1 MAKKTNNKSWLA
13 RLKSRPILWNLVLIA
28 VVLVLLLVLS
38 YIALA
43 VGTRHGMRRTV
54 PDFTG
59 LGLKDAQYY
68 AEQRGLKLII
78 NDSLYVPAYPGGMV
92 LEQLPKGGVDVKE
105 GRKIYITINSFAQKK
120 LPMPY
125 VAGRSLRQAKNML
138 EGAGFG
144 IEKLEYV
151 EDIATNYVL
160 AQYLGGVEITVESNI
175 KIEKGTGVVLKV
187 GVSPDQNMTTV
198 PRLIGRKL
206 FDAKGKLWEQGLN
219 VGKVNFD
226 EGINLLNQKDARV
239 YRQSISH
246 NATATLGAVVDL
258 WLTLDAESVDKS
270 SKASDKQAKELE
282 EERLKAEQELRD
294 SLEQAEAAGRNTLLE
309 ALQES
314 SQSNETI
321 TETDE
326 DEFF

>member
-1 MAKKTNNKSWLA
+1 MAKKTNKKSWLA
-13 RLKSRPILWNLVLIA
+13 QLKSRPILWNLTLIA
-28 VVLVLLLVLS
+28 VVLISLLVLS

-68 AEQRGLKLII
+68 AEKRGLKLII

-92 LEQLPKGGVDVKE
+92 LEQLPKGGVAVKE

-144 IEKLEYV
+144 IERLEYV

-160 AQYLGGVEITVESNI
+160 AQYLGGVEITEQSDI

-198 PRLIGRKL
+198 PRLLGRKL

-219 VGKVNFD
+219 VGEVTYD
-226 EGINLLNQKDARV
+226 EGITLLNEDDARV
-239 YRQSISH
+239 CRQS
-246 NATATLGAVVDL
+246 TLQSSQLPLGSKVSIH
-258 WLTLDAESVDKS
+258 LTLDKEVVAAATAEAERALAEALKQRE
-270 SKASDKQAKELE
+270 KA
-282 EERLKAEQELRD
+282 D
-294 SLEQAEAAGRNTLLE
+294 SLARAEADSLRMLNAV
-309 ALQES
+309 APQE
-314 SQSNETI
+314 QT
-321 TETDE
+321 TE
-326 DEFF
+326 DEFFF

>member
-1 MAKKTNNKSWLA
+1 MKRKTNSSWFA
-13 RLKSRPILWNLVLIA
+13 TLKSKPILWNITLIV
-28 VVLVLLLVLS
+28 VVLLSLLILS
-38 YIALA
+38 YVALA
-43 VGTRHGMRRTV
+43 IGTRHGMRRTV

-59 LGLKDAQYY
+59 LALKDAKYY
-68 AEQRGLKLII
+68 AEKRGLKLII

-92 LEQLPKGGVDVKE
+92 LEQLPKGGVDVKA

-144 IEKLEYV
+144 IERLEYV

-160 AQYLGGVEITVESNI
+160 AQYLGGVEITAESDI

-187 GVSPDQNMTTV
+187 GVSPDQNLTTV

-219 VGKVNFD
+219 VGQIVYD
-226 EGINLLNQKDARV
+226 DGINLLNEDDARV
-239 YRQSISH
+239 CYQSAMQTSELK
-246 NATATLGAVVDL
+246 LGESVSIR
-258 WLTLDAESVDKS
+258 LTLDKEAVDAAAAAAE
-270 SKASDKQAKELE
+270 KALKEMAKQREL
-282 EERLKAEQELRD
+282 AD
-294 SLEQAEAAGRNTLLE
+294 SLARIEADSLRMLQVVEPQPEQA
-309 ALQES
+309 
-314 SQSNETI
+314 
-321 TETDE
+321 E
-326 DEFF
+326 DEFFF

>member
-1 MAKKTNNKSWLA
+1 MRFMAKKSNNKSWFA
-13 RLKSRPILWNLVLIA
+13 RLKSRPILWNLTLIA
-28 VVLVLLLVLS
+28 VVLISLLVLS

-92 LEQLPKGGVDVKE
+92 LEQLPKGGVAVKE

-138 EGAGFG
+138 ESAGFG

-160 AQYLGGVEITVESNI
+160 AQYLNGVEITEQSNI
-175 KIEKGTGVVLKV
+175 KIEKGTGVVLRV
-187 GVSPDQNMTTV
+187 GVSPDQNVTTV

-206 FDAKGKLWEQGLN
+206 FDAKGRLWEQGLN
-219 VGKVNFD
+219 VGQVTYD
-226 EGINLLNQKDARV
+226 EGITLLNEDDARV
-239 YRQSISH
+239 CRQSVIQSSQLP
-246 NATATLGAVVDL
+246 LGSTVSIH
-258 WLTLDAESVDKS
+258 LTLDKQVVEAAAAEAERAVT
-270 SKASDKQAKELE
+270 ALLKQREL
-282 EERLKAEQELRD
+282 AD
-294 SLEQAEAAGRNTLLE
+294 SLARVAADSLRMVNEAQVEPQQT
-309 ALQES
+309 
-314 SQSNETI
+314 T
-321 TETDE
+321 E
-326 DEFF
+326 DEFFF

>member
-1 MAKKTNNKSWLA
+1 MAKKSNNKSWFA
-13 RLKSRPILWNLVLIA
+13 RLKSRPILWNLTLIA
-28 VVLVLLLVLS
+28 VVLVSLLVLS

-138 EGAGFG
+138 ESAGFG

-160 AQYLGGVEITVESNI
+160 AQYLGGVEITEQSNI
-175 KIEKGTGVVLKV
+175 KIEKGTGVVLRV
-187 GVSPDQNMTTV
+187 GVSPDQNVTTV

-206 FDAKGKLWEQGLN
+206 FDAKGRLWEQGLN
-219 VGKVNFD
+219 VGQVTYD
-226 EGINLLNQKDARV
+226 EGITLLNEDDARV
-239 YRQSISH
+239 CRQSVIQSSQLP
-246 NATATLGAVVDL
+246 LGSTVSIH
-258 WLTLDAESVDKS
+258 LTLD
-270 SKASDKQAKELE
+270 KQAVEAAAAEAERAVTALLKQREL
-282 EERLKAEQELRD
+282 AD
-294 SLEQAEAAGRNTLLE
+294 SLARVAADSLRMVNEAQVEPQQT
-309 ALQES
+309 
-314 SQSNETI
+314 T
-321 TETDE
+321 E
-326 DEFF
+326 DEFFF

>member
-160 AQYLGGVEITVESNI
+160 AQYLGGVEITAESNI

-219 VGKVNFD
+219 VGNVTYD
-226 EGINLLNQKDARV
+226 EGITLLNEDDARV
-239 YRQSISH
+239 CRQSIMQSSQMP
-246 NATATLGAVVDL
+246 LGSAVSIHI
-258 WLTLDAESVDKS
+258 TLDKEVVAAAAAEAERALAEALKQRE
-270 SKASDKQAKELE
+270 KA
-282 EERLKAEQELRD
+282 D
-294 SLEQAEAAGRNTLLE
+294 SLARAEADSLRMLNAAAPQEQAA
-309 ALQES
+309 
-314 SQSNETI
+314 
-321 TETDE
+321 E
-326 DEFF
+326 DEFFF

>member
-1 MAKKTNNKSWLA
+1 MAKKTNKKSWLA
-13 RLKSRPILWNLVLIA
+13 QLKSRPILWNLTLIA
-28 VVLVLLLVLS
+28 VVLISLLVLT

-68 AEQRGLKLII
+68 AEKRGLKLII

-144 IEKLEYV
+144 IERLEYV

-160 AQYLGGVEITVESNI
+160 AQYLGGVEITEQSDI

-198 PRLIGRKL
+198 PRLLGRKL

-219 VGKVNFD
+219 VGEVTYD
-226 EGINLLNQKDARV
+226 EGITLLNEDDARV
-239 YRQSISH
+239 CRQS
-246 NATATLGAVVDL
+246 TLQSSQLPLGSKVSIH
-258 WLTLDAESVDKS
+258 LTLDKEVVAAATAEAERALAEALKQRE
-270 SKASDKQAKELE
+270 KA
-282 EERLKAEQELRD
+282 D
-294 SLEQAEAAGRNTLLE
+294 SLARAEADSLRMLNAV
-309 ALQES
+309 APQE
-314 SQSNETI
+314 QT
-321 TETDE
+321 TE
-326 DEFF
+326 DEFFF

>member
-1 MAKKTNNKSWLA
+1 MAKKSNNKSWFV
-13 RLKSRPILWNLVLIA
+13 RLKSRPILWNLTLIA
-28 VVLVLLLVLS
+28 VVLISLLVLS

-92 LEQLPKGGVDVKE
+92 LEQLPKGGVAVKE

-138 EGAGFG
+138 ESAGFG

-160 AQYLGGVEITVESNI
+160 AQYLNGVEITEQSNI
-175 KIEKGTGVVLKV
+175 KIEKGTGVVLRV
-187 GVSPDQNMTTV
+187 GVSPDQNITTV

-206 FDAKGKLWEQGLN
+206 FDAKGRLWEQGLN
-219 VGKVNFD
+219 VGQVTYD
-226 EGINLLNQKDARV
+226 EGITLLNEDDARV
-239 YRQSISH
+239 CRQSVIQSSQLP
-246 NATATLGAVVDL
+246 LGSTVSIH
-258 WLTLDAESVDKS
+258 LTLD
-270 SKASDKQAKELE
+270 KQAVEAAAAEAERAVTALLKQREL
-282 EERLKAEQELRD
+282 AD
-294 SLEQAEAAGRNTLLE
+294 SLARVAADSLRMVNEAQVEPQQT
-309 ALQES
+309 
-314 SQSNETI
+314 T
-321 TETDE
+321 E
-326 DEFF
+326 DEFFF

>member
-1 MAKKTNNKSWLA
+1 MKRKTNSSWFA
-13 RLKSRPILWNLVLIA
+13 TLKSKPILWNITLIV
-28 VVLVLLLVLS
+28 VVLLSLLILS
-38 YIALA
+38 YVALA
-43 VGTRHGMRRTV
+43 IGTRHGMRRTV

-59 LGLKDAQYY
+59 LALKDAKYY
-68 AEQRGLKLII
+68 AEKRGLKLII

-92 LEQLPKGGVDVKE
+92 LEQLPKGGVDVKA

-144 IEKLEYV
+144 IERLEYV

-160 AQYLGGVEITVESNI
+160 AQYLGGVEITAESDI

-187 GVSPDQNMTTV
+187 GVSPDQNLTTV

-219 VGKVNFD
+219 VGQIVYD
-226 EGINLLNQKDARV
+226 DGINLLNEDDARV
-239 YRQSISH
+239 CYQSAMQTSELK
-246 NATATLGAVVDL
+246 LGESVSIR
-258 WLTLDAESVDKS
+258 LTLDKEAVDAAAE
-270 SKASDKQAKELE
+270 
-282 EERLKAEQELRD
+282 KAEKALKEMVKQRELAD
-294 SLEQAEAAGRNTLLE
+294 SLARIEADSLRMLQVVEPQPEQA
-309 ALQES
+309 
-314 SQSNETI
+314 
-321 TETDE
+321 E
-326 DEFF
+326 DEFFF

>member
-1 MAKKTNNKSWLA
+1 MAKKSNNKSWFA
-13 RLKSRPILWNLVLIA
+13 RLKSRPILWNLTLIA
-28 VVLVLLLVLS
+28 VVLISLLVLS

-92 LEQLPKGGVDVKE
+92 LEQLPKGGVAVKE

-138 EGAGFG
+138 ESAGFG

-160 AQYLGGVEITVESNI
+160 AQYLNGVEITEQSNI
-175 KIEKGTGVVLKV
+175 KIEKGTGVVLRV
-187 GVSPDQNMTTV
+187 GVSPDQNITTV

-206 FDAKGKLWEQGLN
+206 FDAKGRLWEQGLN
-219 VGKVNFD
+219 VGQVTYD
-226 EGINLLNQKDARV
+226 EGITLLNEDDARV
-239 YRQSISH
+239 CRQSVIQSSQLP
-246 NATATLGAVVDL
+246 LGSTVSIH
-258 WLTLDAESVDKS
+258 LTLD
-270 SKASDKQAKELE
+270 KQAVEEAAAEAERAVAALLKQREL
-282 EERLKAEQELRD
+282 AD
-294 SLEQAEAAGRNTLLE
+294 SLARVAADSLRMVNEAQVEPQQT
-309 ALQES
+309 
-314 SQSNETI
+314 T
-321 TETDE
+321 E
-326 DEFF
+326 DEFFF

>member
-1 MAKKTNNKSWLA
+1 MAKKTNKKSWLA
-13 RLKSRPILWNLVLIA
+13 QLKSRPILWNLTLIA
-28 VVLVLLLVLS
+28 VVLISLLVLS
-38 YIALA
+38 YVALA

-68 AEQRGLKLII
+68 AEKRGLKLII

-144 IEKLEYV
+144 IERLEYV

-160 AQYLGGVEITVESNI
+160 AQYLGGVEITEQSDI

-198 PRLIGRKL
+198 PRLLGRKL

-219 VGKVNFD
+219 VGEVTYD
-226 EGINLLNQKDARV
+226 EGITLLNEDDARV
-239 YRQSISH
+239 CRQSTLQSSQLP
-246 NATATLGAVVDL
+246 LGAKVSIH
-258 WLTLDAESVDKS
+258 LTLDKEVVAAATAEAERALAEALKQRE
-270 SKASDKQAKELE
+270 KA
-282 EERLKAEQELRD
+282 D
-294 SLEQAEAAGRNTLLE
+294 SLARAEADSLRMLNAV
-309 ALQES
+309 APQE
-314 SQSNETI
+314 QT
-321 TETDE
+321 TE
-326 DEFF
+326 DEFFF

>member
-1 MAKKTNNKSWLA
+1 MAKKSNNKSWFA
-13 RLKSRPILWNLVLIA
+13 RLKSRPILWNLTLIA
-28 VVLVLLLVLS
+28 VVLVSLLVLS

-92 LEQLPKGGVDVKE
+92 LEQLPKGGVAVKE

-138 EGAGFG
+138 ESAGFG

-160 AQYLGGVEITVESNI
+160 AQYLNGVEITEQSNI
-175 KIEKGTGVVLKV
+175 KIEKGTGVVLRV
-187 GVSPDQNMTTV
+187 GVSPDQNITTV

-206 FDAKGKLWEQGLN
+206 FDAKGRLWEQGLN
-219 VGKVNFD
+219 VGQVTYD
-226 EGINLLNQKDARV
+226 EGITLLNEDDARV
-239 YRQSISH
+239 CRQSVIQSSQLP
-246 NATATLGAVVDL
+246 LGSTVSIH
-258 WLTLDAESVDKS
+258 LTLDKQVVEAAAAEAERAV
-270 SKASDKQAKELE
+270 AALLKQREL
-282 EERLKAEQELRD
+282 AD
-294 SLEQAEAAGRNTLLE
+294 SLARVAADSLRMVNEAQVEPQQT
-309 ALQES
+309 
-314 SQSNETI
+314 
-321 TETDE
+321 TD
-326 DEFF
+326 DEFFF

>member
-219 VGKVNFD
+219 VGNVTYD
-226 EGINLLNQKDARV
+226 EGITLLNEDDARV
-239 YRQSISH
+239 CRQSIMQSSQMP
-246 NATATLGAVVDL
+246 LGSAVSIH
-258 WLTLDAESVDKS
+258 LTLDKEVVAAAAAEAERALAEALKQRE
-270 SKASDKQAKELE
+270 KA
-282 EERLKAEQELRD
+282 D
-294 SLEQAEAAGRNTLLE
+294 SLARAEADSLRMLNAAAPQEQAA
-309 ALQES
+309 
-314 SQSNETI
+314 
-321 TETDE
+321 E
-326 DEFF
+326 DEFFF

>member
-1 MAKKTNNKSWLA
+1 MAKKSNNKSWFA
-13 RLKSRPILWNLVLIA
+13 RLKSKPILWNLTLIA
-28 VVLVLLLVLS
+28 VVLVSLLVLS

-92 LEQLPKGGVDVKE
+92 LEQLPKGGVAVKE

-138 EGAGFG
+138 ESAGFG

-160 AQYLGGVEITVESNI
+160 AQYLNGVEITEQSNI
-175 KIEKGTGVVLKV
+175 KIEKGTGVVLRV
-187 GVSPDQNMTTV
+187 GVSPDQNITTV

-206 FDAKGKLWEQGLN
+206 FDAKGRLWEQGLN
-219 VGKVNFD
+219 VGQVTYD
-226 EGINLLNQKDARV
+226 EGITLLNEDDARV
-239 YRQSISH
+239 CRQSVIQSSQLP
-246 NATATLGAVVDL
+246 LGSTVSIH
-258 WLTLDAESVDKS
+258 LTLDKQVVEAAAAEAERAVT
-270 SKASDKQAKELE
+270 ALLKQREL
-282 EERLKAEQELRD
+282 AD
-294 SLEQAEAAGRNTLLE
+294 SLARVAADSLRMVNEAQVEPQQT
-309 ALQES
+309 
-314 SQSNETI
+314 T
-321 TETDE
+321 E
-326 DEFF
+326 DEFFF

>member
-1 MAKKTNNKSWLA
+1 MAKKTNKKSWLA
-13 RLKSRPILWNLVLIA
+13 QLKSRPILWNLTLIA
-28 VVLVLLLVLS
+28 VVLISLLVLS

-68 AEQRGLKLII
+68 AEKRGLKLII

-144 IEKLEYV
+144 IERLEYV

-160 AQYLGGVEITVESNI
+160 AQYLGGVEITEQSDI

-198 PRLIGRKL
+198 PRLLGRKL

-219 VGKVNFD
+219 VGEVTYD
-226 EGINLLNQKDARV
+226 DGITLLNEDDARV
-239 YRQSISH
+239 CRQSVLQSSQLP
-246 NATATLGAVVDL
+246 LGSKVSIH
-258 WLTLDAESVDKS
+258 LTLDKEVVAAATAEAERALAEALKQRE
-270 SKASDKQAKELE
+270 KA
-282 EERLKAEQELRD
+282 D
-294 SLEQAEAAGRNTLLE
+294 SLARAEADSLRMLNAV
-309 ALQES
+309 APQE
-314 SQSNETI
+314 QT
-321 TETDE
+321 TE
-326 DEFF
+326 DEFFF

>member
-1 MAKKTNNKSWLA
+1 MAKKTNKKSWLA
-13 RLKSRPILWNLVLIA
+13 QLKSRPILWNLTLIA
-28 VVLVLLLVLS
+28 VVLISLLVLS

-68 AEQRGLKLII
+68 AEKRGLKLII

-144 IEKLEYV
+144 IERLEYV

-160 AQYLGGVEITVESNI
+160 AQYLGGVEITEQSDI

-198 PRLIGRKL
+198 PRLLGRKL

-219 VGKVNFD
+219 VGEVTYD
-226 EGINLLNQKDARV
+226 EGITLLNEDDARV
-239 YRQSISH
+239 CRQSVLQSSQLP
-246 NATATLGAVVDL
+246 LGSKVSL
-258 WLTLDAESVDKS
+258 HLTLDKEVVAAATAEAERALAEALKQRE
-270 SKASDKQAKELE
+270 KA
-282 EERLKAEQELRD
+282 D
-294 SLEQAEAAGRNTLLE
+294 SLARAEADSLRMLNAV
-309 ALQES
+309 APQE
-314 SQSNETI
+314 QT
-321 TETDE
+321 TE
-326 DEFF
+326 DEFFF

>member
-1 MAKKTNNKSWLA
+1 MAKKTNKKSWLA
-13 RLKSRPILWNLVLIA
+13 QLKSRPILWNLTLIA
-28 VVLVLLLVLS
+28 VVLISLLVLS
-38 YIALA
+38 YVALA

-68 AEQRGLKLII
+68 AEKRGLKLII

-144 IEKLEYV
+144 IERLEYV

-160 AQYLGGVEITVESNI
+160 AQYLGGVEVTAESDI

-198 PRLIGRKL
+198 PRLLGRKL

-219 VGKVNFD
+219 VGEVTYD
-226 EGINLLNQKDARV
+226 EGITLLNEDDARV
-239 YRQSISH
+239 CRQS
-246 NATATLGAVVDL
+246 TLQSSQLPLGSKVSIH
-258 WLTLDAESVDKS
+258 LTLDKEVVAAATAEAERALAEALKQRE
-270 SKASDKQAKELE
+270 KA
-282 EERLKAEQELRD
+282 D
-294 SLEQAEAAGRNTLLE
+294 SLARAEADSLRMLNAV
-309 ALQES
+309 APQE
-314 SQSNETI
+314 QT
-321 TETDE
+321 TE
-326 DEFF
+326 DEFFF